1 MTTRAAFLTGY
12 TNTTNHKT
20 MYTERL
26 KLEPYPYHGTFYMY
40 EDSSEED
47 GSLIDSDTK
56 EEEEEEEKST
66 GALLEEDEDDEED
79 DDSEESGDEDGEE
92 EETEDDEE
100 DDDEED
106 DGKIIVL
113 ETCCDIQ
120 QNTALFSSAT
130 ITRGYKVYFPFD
142 SAHQKLPENLK
153 PGILFTGEMHGLT
166 VAGTVMDPVA
176 TQMDGCMVEI
186 RGSDV

>member
-1 MTTRAAFLTGY
+1 
-12 TNTTNHKT
+12 
-20 MYTERL
+20 MYTERF
-26 KLEPYPYHGTFYMY
+26 KLEPYPYHGVFYMY
-40 EDSSEED
+40 KSTAEED

-56 EEEEEEEKST
+56 EEEEEEEKGD
-66 GALLEEDEDDEED
+66 GALLSEDDEDEDSADESESADDETDEE
-79 DDSEESGDEDGEE
+79 
-92 EETEDDEE
+92 TDEE
-100 DDDEED
+100 DDDED
-106 DGKIIVL
+106 DEKIIVL

-142 SAHQKLPENLK
+142 SARQKLPEDLK